1 MRVRSVAGALVLAAV
16 VATPASVE
24 AQTPIH
30 YGVVAGLNLA
40 SASGDV
46 GELFDESRTGFA
58 VGGAVEFGMSPTLS
72 IRPEVLYTQ
81 KGAKV
86 SEGDDEFRF
95 NTSYIEI
102 PVLAKYAFPMQGSI
116 RPHLLAG
123 PALAFN
129 TGCELELEVSGD
141 TESADC
147 EDDGL
152 EISSFDYGLMF
163 GAGVDIGAFNLGV
176 RYDLGLSDIPDS
188 DDADGKNQVLSFMAG
203 FTFGK

>member
-1 MRVRSVAGALVLAAV
+1 MRVRSVAGALVFAAL
-16 VATPASVE
+16 VAIPASVE
-24 AQTPIH
+24 AQTPIR

-46 GELFDESRTGFA
+46 GDIFDESRTGFA
-58 VGGAVEFGMSPTLS
+58 VGGAVEFGMSPTWS
-72 IRPEVLYTQ
+72 IRPEVLYAQ

-95 NTSYIEI
+95 NTSYIEV
-102 PVLAKYAFPMQGSI
+102 PVLAKYAFPMQGSV
-116 RPHLLAG
+116 RPHLLVG

-129 TGCELELEVSGD
+129 TGCELELEIGGD
-141 TESADC
+141 SESADC

-152 EISSFDYGLMF
+152 EISSLDYGFMF
-163 GAGVDIGAFNLGV
+163 GAGVDIGQFNLGI
-176 RYDLGLSDIPDS
+176 RYDLGLNDIPDT
-188 DDADGKNQVLSFMAG
+188 DDADGKNRVLSFVAG